1 MEGQR
6 KYHERFAAWV
16 EQYLSTGKA
25 PSSVLASLFRRFGE
39 WIKELFAGTQTSP
52 QDAISARYW
61 GEFHES
67 LPELSSEVRK
77 VLDRMY
83 QDDFGTSGRKPTK
96 TEVAAARA
104 MQVAEND
111 RRRKTA
117 LVEDSQADSP
127 DIYEKVSN
135 AQRKAAQ
142 DINAGRPVDVS
153 QEVQG
158 VPFSD
163 QRIGAAKRQVAREVF
178 TGDGSTSV
186 VLQNRDRST
195 VVSVGQMMSIAKAP
209 IYGLLGFDRKTSSG
223 APLVSFG
230 DLPPDA
236 NLGISDFVVDDTGD
250 QVPVVYAVVEADSV
264 VTSNRIDGSQIS
276 NYGDPSKIN
285 VVAGNGR
292 MTALQ
297 ESYRRGHRPTGIE
310 RP

>member
-1 MEGQR
+1 M
-6 KYHERFAAWV
+6 
-16 EQYLSTGKA
+16 
-25 PSSVLASLFRRFGE
+25 
-39 WIKELFAGTQTSP
+39 
-52 QDAISARYW
+52 
-61 GEFHES
+61 
-67 LPELSSEVRK
+67 
-77 VLDRMY
+77 
-83 QDDFGTSGRKPTK
+83 
-96 TEVAAARA
+96 
-104 MQVAEND
+104 
-111 RRRKTA
+111 
-117 LVEDSQADSP
+117 
-127 DIYEKVSN
+127 
-135 AQRKAAQ
+135 
-142 DINAGRPVDVS
+142 
-153 QEVQG
+153 QG